1 MENTH
6 IKIIK
11 TPTHVPE
18 IEGKTRSP
26 LSAII
31 NFFVVFSALTLIV
44 NKISI
49 AVFLVGGW

>member
-1 MENTH
+1 MGKRYTKVINTP
-6 IKIIK
+6 K
-11 TPTHVPE
+11 HVPG
-18 IEGKTRSP
+18 IEGKTRSL

-31 NFFVVFSALTLIV
+31 NFFVVLCALTLIV